1 MTASAQT
8 AANQLTWLASGEVNE
23 ARELSL
29 ARLMIPANTTTE
41 LHQHPDCEEVVSVLE
56 GVVSCERGGNWTFHH
71 AGEAIVVS
79 RGVIHRLRTGGEPA
93 LVLLAYSSPARTYVR
108 VG

>member
-1 MTASAQT
+1 VTAPTQTAS
-8 AANQLTWLASGEVNE
+8 NQLTWLANGEVNE
-23 ARELSL
+23 ARELSV
-29 ARLMIPANTTTE
+29 ARFTIAANTTTE

-56 GVVSCERGGNWTFHH
+56 GVVSCERGGPWTLHR

-79 RGVIHRLRTGGEPA
+79 RGVIHRLRTEAEPA